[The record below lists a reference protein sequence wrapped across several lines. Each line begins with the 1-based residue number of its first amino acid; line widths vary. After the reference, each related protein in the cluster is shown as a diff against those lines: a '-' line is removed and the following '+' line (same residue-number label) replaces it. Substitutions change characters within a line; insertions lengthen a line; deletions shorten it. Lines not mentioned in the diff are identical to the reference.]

1 MTDDIIHMDASRI
14 AQRVADRELSPVEVV
29 KAHLDRI
36 AAVNPQVNA
45 IVTMADGALDAARK
59 AEAAVRPGARL
70 GPLHGVPFTVKDGID
85 TAGVPTQRGSPI
97 FKGRVPDTDAT
108 VVARLK
114 AAGAIL
120 IAKTNHP
127 EFSYSIETDNF
138 LTGQT
143 NNPWNLDYTPGGSSG
158 GESAA
163 IAAGMSPLGVGSD
176 LSISLRGPAAHT
188 GIVGFKATHGRLPMT
203 GQWPRVPR
211 RFWHIG
217 PMARSVR
224 DVALA
229 YSLMA
234 GPDGADGFSIA
245 APGLDTGVGANPTR
259 PVRVGWLASPGF
271 FGPTDPEVVATVKA
285 AAQAL
290 GDAGCQVEQVRL
302 PVLEQTDANTVL
314 WQLQQMEARPEFEK
328 VTAGHEAEIFRHAR
342 LILDTPD
349 TPIADFVAAE
359 QAVERLRDSFAGY
372 FQRYDALLGPVTPF
386 PATRHG
392 LADLVID
399 GKRVSPF
406 HVMSA
411 TSPFSLTGM
420 PALSMRFGTSHDG
433 LPIGV
438 QIVASWLAES
448 TVLKVASLL
457 EEVSPVRTLHP
468 APPTSTG
475 EASRR
480 PISRELAA

>member
-1 MTDDIIHMDASRI
+1 MMDNIVRMDATRI
-14 AQRVADRELSPVEVV
+14 AQLIAQRELSPVEVMR
-29 KAHLDRI
+29 AHLDRI
-36 AAVNPQVNA
+36 AAVNPKLNA
-45 IVTMADGALDAARK
+45 IVTLADGAIEGART
-59 AEAAVRPGARL
+59 AEAAVMSGAQL

-85 TAGVPTQRGSPI
+85 TAGVLTQRGSSI
-97 FKGRVPDTDAT
+97 FRGRVPDTDAT

-120 IAKTNHP
+120 IAKTNPP
-127 EFSYSIETDNF
+127 EFSYSIETDNL

-188 GIVGFKATHGRLPMT
+188 GVVGFKATHGRMPMT
-203 GQWPRVPR
+203 GHWPRVPR

-234 GPDGADGFSIA
+234 GPDGADGFSVSS
-245 APGLDTGVGANPTR
+245 PNLDTGVGTKSTR
-259 PVRVGWLASPGF
+259 ELRVGWMASPGF
-271 FGPTDPEVVATVKA
+271 FGPIDPEVVATVKA
-285 AAQAL
+285 AAHAL
-290 GDAGCQVEQVRL
+290 SNAGYHVEQVRL
-302 PVLEQTDANTVL
+302 PVVEQTDANSVL
-314 WQLQQMEARPEFEK
+314 WQLQQMETRREFEK
-328 VTAGHEAEIFRHAR
+328 VTAGHEAQIFRHAK
-342 LILDTPD
+342 LVLDTPD

-359 QAVERLRDSFAGY
+359 QAIERLRDSFAEY
-372 FQRYDALLGPVTPF
+372 FQRYDALLCPVTPF
-386 PATRHG
+386 PATKHG
-392 LADLVID
+392 LNALVVD
-399 GKRVSPF
+399 GVTVSPF

-438 QIVASWLAES
+438 QIVSSWLAES
-448 TVLKVASLL
+448 TTLKVASLL
-457 EEVSPVRTLHP
+457 EEVSPVRDRHP
-468 APPTSTG
+468 T
-475 EASRR
+475 
-480 PISRELAA
+480 I